1 MIIIEKRVSRYGNE
15 RTEKENMKMMNLTII
30 KNINII
36 EYECGLFAVDYTTS
50 AIGMTLFC
58 SYNKNEV
65 VKMYNKLCN
74 MTNVEILSYIS
85 NK

>member
-1 MIIIEKRVSRYGNE
+1 M
-15 RTEKENMKMMNLTII
+15 

-74 MTNVEILSYIS
+74 MTNVELLSYIS